1 MSQDE
6 HISKAAKLKVIIDRL
21 NQQLLISAFFYEQI
35 NMFFK
40 HAIEGEENMNLIV
53 NKGIKQD
60 EIKKQMI
67 KTFKENDPA

>member
-1 MSQDE
+1 M
-6 HISKAAKLKVIIDRL
+6 
-21 NQQLLISAFFYEQI
+21 SAFFYEQI
-35 NMFFK
+35 NLFFN
-40 HAIEGEENMNLIV
+40 HAIEGEKNMNKIV